1 MSKEYYVAFTPDED
15 GEDDY
20 AFASDDLEAVEA
32 KAVEWLEDGEISDKV
47 IILEAKVLRV
57 GKRRAPKPPSIVW
70 DEK

>member
-15 GEDDY
+15 GEDDC

-32 KAVEWLEDGEISDKV
+32 KAVWWLEDVDMSDKV
-47 IILEAKVLRV
+47 IILEANVLRV